1 MLAGMQQ
8 HTYSVRGISCS
19 HCKAAIEEEVG
30 KVTGVAS
37 VDADVASKLVV
48 VTGAFDDGEVR
59 AAIDEA
65 GYEAE

>member
-1 MLAGMQQ
+1 MNQ
-8 HTYSVRGISCS
+8 HTYIVKGMSCA

-30 KVTGVAS
+30 KVAGVAS
-37 VDADVASKLVV
+37 VDADVESKLVS

>member
-1 MLAGMQQ
+1 MDQAAYTVKGM
-8 HTYSVRGISCS
+8 SCA

-30 KVTGVAS
+30 QVAGVAS
-37 VDADVASKLVV
+37 VEADVESKLVRV
-48 VTGAFDDGEVR
+48 VGAFDDSEVR